1 MSQIISETILSEDD
15 PAVDHDLFQAQEYQE
30 LEQKL
35 LSTSLRGPNICN
47 TNTEDD
53 HENAAKIITNNA
65 RADDLG
71 VPTVPKIIKQ
81 SSVEGIT
88 YLMAACQQGLE
99 HDVRAILRR

>member
-15 PAVDHDLFQAQEYQE
+15 PAVDHDLLQTQEYQE

-65 RADDLG
+65 RANDLG

>member
-15 PAVDHDLFQAQEYQE
+15 PAVDHDLLQTQEYQE

-35 LSTSLRGPNICN
+35 LSTSLRGPNICK

-53 HENAAKIITNNA
+53 YENKIITNNA

>member
-15 PAVDHDLFQAQEYQE
+15 PAVDHDLLQTQEYQE

-53 HENAAKIITNNA
+53 HENKIITNNA
-65 RADDLG
+65 RANDLG

>member
-15 PAVDHDLFQAQEYQE
+15 PAVDQYQQ
-30 LEQKL
+30 LEQRL
-35 LSTSLRGPNICN
+35 LSTSLRGSNICN

-53 HENAAKIITNNA
+53 HENNAAKIITNNA
-65 RADDLG
+65 RANDLG